1 MSDAPKPF
9 HNPFAVL
16 GDFSRTLRHEPPE
29 ASKDV
34 SAPPVAGPTG
44 PPAPVPRA
52 VVRLERSGR
61 GGKQVTVV
69 DHLDL
74 AVAERERW
82 LKELKA
88 ALGCGGSLEGDAL
101 MFQGDQRERLRALL
115 RARGVKRVT
124 LG

>member
-44 PPAPVPRA
+44 PPAPV
-52 VVRLERSGR
+52 
-61 GGKQVTVV
+61 V

-74 AVAERERW
+74 AVAEREQW
-82 LKELKA
+82 LKALKA

-101 MFQGDQRERLRALL
+101 MFQGDQRARLRELL